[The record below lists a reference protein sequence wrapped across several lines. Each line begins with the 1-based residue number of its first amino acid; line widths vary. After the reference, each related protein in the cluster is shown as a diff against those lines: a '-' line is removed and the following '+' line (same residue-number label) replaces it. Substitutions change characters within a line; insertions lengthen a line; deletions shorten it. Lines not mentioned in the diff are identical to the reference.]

1 MLDFYS
7 ISRSHLYWGRKP
19 ITGLMKI
26 LRNLEPIDLFLD
38 PFCGAGTSSATA
50 LHLGARILV
59 SDLNPIAVFLT
70 KVLIQPISLF
80 SLEQSLETL
89 RDEVA
94 ESILSNYA
102 ILCPGCRKEVYFDY
116 LKWNCLEGNDMPEA
130 VKVTCKHCGFNGLHP
145 LTKDET
151 KRQIAYSELQPRYWF
166 PRNRIRTQRKT
177 KASFFYE
184 LFTGRNL
191 AMLTELYH
199 AIEKISSPRCRD
211 VFNYVFTGMLY
222 SCSSMQMFSS
232 KSPSSSRGWT
242 APRFYLPSARKE
254 KNVWKTFETR
264 FFKTVLPCKERLN
277 SSFGSLRISNSLQ
290 EFENSNDAAYV
301 HQADFLSFPFPKK
314 LRLSHIFL
322 DPPYNDD
329 VDYLGFSEFWSSWL
343 HLKSPEQAGWNPG
356 KMTNEQ
362 NADQMRKLLQR
373 IRNNTDHSCKI
384 ILAYG
389 SKRQNAWEFMK
400 SAISDVGYKFQDLGP
415 IYLDNPQK
423 RKPHEFTVTD
433 RYFLLTRDLTKPAF
447 FRPAQEQP
455 HLIRLK
461 TELNELYFFIR
472 LAAFLLHPEL
482 STGQI
487 PSADRIREKTNYL
500 IMPHLRE
507 ELNKIK
513 KREVLK
519 LVSDIGLNQK
529 AYNRLCL
536 SLLNLIL
543 SKDGFRIT
551 EAAKNRFDDSELRA
565 YTNTQSLPQPQGIAE
580 GVDFVAEDREGKKIL
595 FCFYNEEKI
604 SLLKDIANKVTER
617 DSNEFQILHFLIFHS
632 HEDMYK
638 YRQLEYQDK
647 WPRGFFITFDELTRR
662 AIELD
667 KDAFRHLQP
676 LSERSKTDYRSLKK
690 IDSFKA
696 KVTEN
701 RPVRDDGNCK
711 HFRIKFEAPQL
722 KYILPG
728 QFVMID
734 TVPIRERK
742 KAKKKIMAPLRKYPS
757 ISKIVDL
764 GPRSFLKRPFSI
776 HRAFY
781 EGFGYGYLKNIELPQ
796 NLAPITHTIFPNR
809 FEIFYKVLDNG
820 VGTNE
825 LTKVK
830 KGSKIE
836 VLGPLGT
843 LTDLSKWRMEGIQ
856 EVHLV
861 GGGVGMAPLIFFG
874 QALKFYSFKL
884 KAFIGIDKIES
895 LKYSAPFAPS
905 FAEDPENA
913 YVYVEN
919 LLGIGLSLD
928 DIYVSSEESFDT
940 TNWRVPEKNC
950 HTGFVPAQYES
961 FLQGQA
967 CPDQIMILSCGPK
980 PMLRAMAQIALKHSI
995 PMKVL
1000 LEKRMACGIGVCMSC
1015 VCKIK
1020 TDGSKQYSRVC
1031 IDGPLF
1037 DASKIEW
1044 D

>member
-1 MLDFYS
+1 
-7 ISRSHLYWGRKP
+7 
-19 ITGLMKI
+19 MKI
-26 LRNLEPIDLFLD
+26 LRVLEPIDLFLD
-38 PFCGAGTSSATA
+38 PFCGAGTPSVTA
-50 LHLGARILV
+50 LHLGARVLA

-80 SLEQSLETL
+80 SLEQSFETL
-89 RDEVA
+89 RDNVA
-94 ESILSNYA
+94 ENILGKYT
-102 ILCPGCRKEVYFDY
+102 ILCPKCRKEVYFDY
-116 LKWNCLEGNDMPEA
+116 LKWNCIEGNDMPEA
-130 VKVTCKHCGFNGLHP
+130 VKVTCKHCGFNDLHP
-145 LTKDET
+145 LTKNEI
-151 KRQIAYSELQPRYWF
+151 KRQIACSEIQPKYWF
-166 PRNRIRTQRKT
+166 PKNRIHTQRKT

-211 VFNYVFTGMLY
+211 VFNYVFTAMLY
-222 SCSSMQMFSS
+222 SCSSMQMFSN

-264 FFKTVLPCKERLN
+264 FFKTVLPCKGQLN
-277 SSFGSLRISNSLQ
+277 YSLGSLRISNSLQ

-343 HLKSPEQAGWNPG
+343 HLKSSEQAGWHPG

-389 SKRQNAWEFMK
+389 SKRQNAWKFMK
-400 SAISDVGYKFQDLGP
+400 SAISGVGYKFQDLGP

-423 RKPHEFTVTD
+423 RKPNEFTVND
-433 RYFLLTRDLTKPAF
+433 RYFLLTRNLTKTAP

-455 HLIRLK
+455 HPIRLK

-472 LAAFLLHPEL
+472 LAAFLLYPEL

-487 PSADRIREKTNYL
+487 LSTDRIREKTNYL
-500 IMPHLRE
+500 ITPHLRE

-513 KREVLK
+513 KKEEVLN

-536 SLLNLIL
+536 SLLNLLL

-551 EAAKNRFDDSELRA
+551 EVAKNRFDDSELRA
-565 YTNTQSLPQPQGIAE
+565 YTDTQSLPQPQGIAE
-580 GVDFVAEDREGKKIL
+580 GVDFVAEDHEGKKIL
-595 FCFYNEEKI
+595 FCFYNEEKT
-604 SLLKDIANKVTER
+604 SLLKDIANRVTEK
-617 DSNEFQILHFLIFHS
+617 DLNEFQILHFLIFHS
-632 HEDMYK
+632 HEDMNK
-638 YRQLEYQDK
+638 YRQLKYQDK
-647 WPRGFFITFDELTRR
+647 WPRGFFITFDELTKR

-667 KDAFRHLQP
+667 KDTFGHLQP
-676 LSERSKTDYRSLKK
+676 LSDGTKADYRSLQK
-690 IDSFKA
+690 IDYFEA

-701 RPVRDDGNCK
+701 RPVSKDENCK

-722 KYILPG
+722 KYIVPG

-734 TVPIRERK
+734 TVPIQERK
-742 KAKKKIMAPLRKYPS
+742 KAKKKIMAPLREYPS
-757 ISKIVDL
+757 IGKIVDL

-781 EGFGYGYLKNIELPQ
+781 KDFDYGYLKNIELPQ
-796 NLAPITHTIFPNR
+796 ELALITHTIFPSR
-809 FEIFYKVLDNG
+809 FEIFYKVIDNG

-825 LTKVK
+825 LAKVK

-905 FAEDPENA
+905 FAENPENA

-919 LLGIGLSLD
+919 LLGIGLSRD

-940 TNWRVPEKNC
+940 TNWRVPKKNC

-961 FLQGQA
+961 FLQDQS
-967 CPDQIMILSCGPK
+967 CSDQIMIISCGPK
-980 PMLRAMAQIALKHSI
+980 PMLHAMAQIASRYSI

-1015 VCKIK
+1015 VCKMK
-1020 TDGSKQYSRVC
+1020 ADGSTQYTRVC
-1031 IDGPLF
+1031 TNGPLF
-1037 DASKIEW
+1037 DASKIKW

>member
-1 MLDFYS
+1 MLDFYN

-26 LRNLEPIDLFLD
+26 LRVLEPIDLFLD
-38 PFCGAGTSSATA
+38 PFCGAGTPSVTA
-50 LHLGARILV
+50 LHLGAKVLA

-80 SLEQSLETL
+80 SLEQSFETL
-89 RDEVA
+89 RDNVA
-94 ESILSNYA
+94 ENILGKYT
-102 ILCPGCRKEVYFDY
+102 ILCPKCRKEVCFDY
-116 LKWNCLEGNDMPEA
+116 LKWNCIEDNDMPEA
-130 VKVTCKHCGFNGLHP
+130 VKVTCKHCGFNDLHP
-145 LTKDET
+145 LTKDEI
-151 KRQIAYSELQPRYWF
+151 KRQIACSEIQPKYWF
-166 PRNRIRTQRKT
+166 PRNRIHTQRKT

-211 VFNYVFTGMLY
+211 VFNYVFTAMLY

-264 FFKTVLPCKERLN
+264 FFKNVLPCKGRLN
-277 SSFGSLRISNSLQ
+277 YSLGSLRISNSLQ

-343 HLKSPEQAGWNPG
+343 HSKSSEQAGWHPG

-362 NADQMRKLLQR
+362 NADQMQKLLQR

-389 SKRQNAWEFMK
+389 SKRQNAWKFMK

-423 RKPHEFTVTD
+423 RKPHEFTVRD
-433 RYFLLTRDLTKPAF
+433 RYFLLTRDLTKRTT
-447 FRPAQEQP
+447 FRSAREQLP
-455 HLIRLK
+455 PIK
-461 TELNELYFFIR
+461 SKAELNELYFFIR
-472 LAAFLLHPEL
+472 LAAFLLHP
-482 STGQI
+482 TGQFT
-487 PSADRIREKTNYL
+487 SADKILEKTNYL
-500 IMPHLRE
+500 IRPHLRD

-513 KREVLK
+513 KREEVLK

-551 EAAKNRFDDSELRA
+551 EVAKNRFDDSELRA

-580 GVDFVAEDREGKKIL
+580 GVDFVAEDHEGKKIL

-604 SLLKDIANKVTER
+604 SLLKDIANRVTER
-617 DSNEFQILHFLIFHS
+617 DLNEFQILHFLIFYS
-632 HEDMYK
+632 HEDMNK
-638 YRQLEYQDK
+638 YRQIEYQDK
-647 WPRGFFITFDELTRR
+647 WPRGFFITFDELTKR

-667 KDAFRHLQP
+667 KDTFGHLQP
-676 LSERSKTDYRSLKK
+676 LSEGTKADYRSLHK
-690 IDSFKA
+690 IDCFEA

-701 RPVRDDGNCK
+701 RPVSKDEKCK
-711 HFRIKFEAPQL
+711 HFRIKFKAPQL
-722 KYILPG
+722 KYIVPG

-734 TVPIRERK
+734 TVPIQERK
-742 KAKKKIMAPLRKYPS
+742 KAKNKIMAPLREYPS
-757 ISKIVDL
+757 ISKMVNL

-781 EGFGYGYLKNIELPQ
+781 KDFDYGYLKNIELPQ
-796 NLAPITHTIFPNR
+796 ELALITHTIFPSR
-809 FEIFYKVLDNG
+809 FEIFYKVIDNG

-825 LTKVK
+825 LAKVK
-830 KGSKIE
+830 EGSKIE

-856 EVHLV
+856 EIHLV

-905 FAEDPENA
+905 FAENPENA

-919 LLGIGLSLD
+919 LLGIGLSID
-928 DIYVSSEESFDT
+928 DIYVSSEEPFDT
-940 TNWRVPEKNC
+940 TNWRVPKKNC
-950 HTGFVPAQYES
+950 HTGFVPERYER
-961 FLQGQA
+961 FLQDHS
-967 CPDQIMILSCGPK
+967 CSDQIMIISCGPR
-980 PMLRAMAQIALKHSI
+980 PMLRAMNRIASRYSI

-1015 VCKIK
+1015 VCKMK
-1020 TDGSKQYSRVC
+1020 ADGSTQYTRVC
-1031 IDGPLF
+1031 TDGPLF

>member
-1 MLDFYS
+1 
-7 ISRSHLYWGRKP
+7 
-19 ITGLMKI
+19 MKI

-50 LHLGARILV
+50 LHLGARILA

-70 KVLIQPISLF
+70 KVLIQPVSLF

-102 ILCPGCRKEVYFDY
+102 IFCPGCRKEVYFDY

-177 KASFFYE
+177 KVSFFYE

-264 FFKTVLPCKERLN
+264 FLKTVLPCKKRLN
-277 SSFGSLRISNSLQ
+277 SSLGSLRISNSLQ

-343 HLKSPEQAGWNPG
+343 HLKSPEQAGWHPG
-356 KMTNEQ
+356 QMTNEQ

-389 SKRQNAWEFMK
+389 SKRQNAWKFMK

-423 RKPHEFTVTD
+423 RRPHEFTVRD
-433 RYFLLTRDLTKPAF
+433 RYFLLTRDLTKRTT
-447 FRPAQEQP
+447 FRPAREQLP
-455 HLIRLK
+455 PIK
-461 TELNELYFFIR
+461 SKAELNELYFFIR
-472 LAAFLLHPEL
+472 LAAFLLHP
-482 STGQI
+482 TGQFA
-487 PSADRIREKTNYL
+487 SADKILEKTNYL
-500 IMPHLRE
+500 IRPHLRE

-513 KREVLK
+513 KRGEVLK
-519 LVSDIGLNQK
+519 LVSDIGLNQRT
-529 AYNRLCL
+529 YNRLCL

-551 EAAKNRFDDSELRA
+551 EAAKNRFDDSELRV
-565 YTNTQSLPQPQGIAE
+565 YTNAQSLPQPQGISE
-580 GVDFVAEDREGKKIL
+580 GVDFVAEDHEGKKIL
-595 FCFYNEEKI
+595 FCFYNEEKT
-604 SLLKDIANKVTER
+604 SLLKDIANKVKER
-617 DSNEFQILHFLIFHS
+617 DSTEFQILHFLIFHS
-632 HEDMYK
+632 HEDMNK

-647 WPRGFFITFDELTRR
+647 WPRGFFITFDELARR

-667 KDAFRHLQP
+667 KDTFGHLEP
-676 LSERSKTDYRSLKK
+676 LSERSKIDYRSLQK
-690 IDSFKA
+690 IDYFKV

-701 RPVRDDGNCK
+701 KPVREDENCK

-742 KAKKKIMAPLRKYPS
+742 KAKKKIMAPLGKYPS

-764 GPRSFLKRPFSI
+764 EPRSFLKRPFSI

-781 EGFGYGYLKNIELPQ
+781 EGFDYGYLKNIELPQ

-809 FEIFYKVLDNG
+809 FEIFYKVIDNG

-825 LTKVK
+825 LKKVK
-830 KGSKIE
+830 PGSKIE

-861 GGGVGMAPLIFFG
+861 GGGVGMAPLVFFG

-895 LKYSAPFAPS
+895 LKYSALLAPS

-961 FLQGQA
+961 FLQGQS
-967 CPDQIMILSCGPK
+967 CSDQIMILSCGPK
-980 PMLRAMAQIALKHSI
+980 PMLRAMDQIALKYSI

-1020 TDGSKQYSRVC
+1020 ADTPTQYSRVC
-1031 IDGPLF
+1031 TDGPLF
-1037 DASKIEW
+1037 DASKIKW